1 MSTTQ
6 RELYRGI
13 RAKKNVVHKQ
23 AKRLSIWR
31 ENVAGYLFLAPSL
44 VLFAVFLFYP
54 LFQSI
59 YLSFHLTDPRG
70 SVAAFVGL
78 DNFTQLFTSP
88 AFWNSLSVTVKFTLL
103 TVPAGIVAGLLLAAF
118 THTKLRGM
126 SLFRFIFS
134 LPVALSVST
143 SSIIW
148 MMLYHPTTGTLNY
161 FLSKLGASPVQWLI
175 DPAWALISIS
185 IMTVW
190 MNSGFNYIL
199 LLSGLQGIGDDIRD
213 SARIDGSGPVRTFF
227 QILLPLLSPTVFFL
241 TVVSVMNAFQSF
253 GQIHILTKGG
263 PAGSTEVFVYSIYK
277 EAFVNYQFGTGSA
290 LALVLFAMILLLTW
304 IQFRF
309 VEKKV
314 HYQ

>member
-1 MSTTQ
+1 MSTTH
-6 RELYRGI
+6 REAYGAI
-13 RAKKNVVHKQ
+13 RAKDSIVRTP
-23 AKRLSIWR
+23 AKRLSVWK
-31 ENVAGYLFLAPSL
+31 EHAAGYAFLAPSL
-44 VLFAVFLFYP
+44 VLFGVFLFYP

-70 SVAAFVGL
+70 SVAAFVGF
-78 DNFTQLFTSP
+78 DNFTQLFASP
-88 AFWNSLSVTVKFTLL
+88 AFWNSLEVTLQFTLL
-103 TVPAGIVAGLLLAAF
+103 TVPAGIIAGLLLAAL
-118 THTKLRGM
+118 TYTKLRGT

-143 SSIIW
+143 SSVIW
-148 MMLYHPTTGTLNY
+148 MMLYHPTTGMLNF
-161 FLSKLGASPVQWLI
+161 FLSKLGMSPVQWLI
-175 DPAWALISIS
+175 DPSWALVSVS
-185 IMTVW
+185 IMTIW

-199 LLSGLQGIGDDIRD
+199 LLSGLQGIGSDIRD
-213 SARIDGSGPVRTFF
+213 SARIDGSGPFRTFF

-290 LALVLFAMILLLTW
+290 LALVLFAIILLLTW

>member
-1 MSTTQ
+1 MSTTH
-6 RELYRGI
+6 REVYSGI
-13 RAKKNVVHKQ
+13 RATESVVHKQ
-23 AKRLSIWR
+23 AKRLSVWR
-31 ENVAGYLFLAPSL
+31 EHAAGYLFLAPSL

-54 LFQSI
+54 LIQSI

-70 SVAAFVGL
+70 HVAAYVGF
-78 DNFTQLFTSP
+78 DNFTQLFASS
-88 AFWNSLSVTVKFTLL
+88 AFWNSLGVTVKFTLL
-103 TVPAGIVAGLLLAAF
+103 TVPAGIIAGLLLAAF
-118 THTKLRGM
+118 THTKLKGM
-126 SLFRFIFS
+126 SFFRFIFS

-143 SSIIW
+143 SAIIW

-161 FLSKLGASPVQWLI
+161 FLSKLGADPVQWLI
-175 DPAWALISIS
+175 DPAWSLISIS

-241 TVVSVMNAFQSF
+241 TVVSVLNAFQSF

-290 LALVLFAMILLLTW
+290 LALVLFLIILLLTW